1 MKKIGVLLLV
11 ALLVVSFGLVV
22 ADNHDDAPSVPGGLG
37 EDRVEQFNKAQAN
50 FSPINEEGD
59 IDFGKYR
66 PYKSKAEERIKGINQ
81 WIKDNASWL
90 GVVFGMVPEISWL
103 FALNLYVVLFFFMSL
118 VLNGHTMWIFLSEKK
133 ARLFGLGVFAVLL
146 VTKFFLNVLVMPTYK
161 FWGIVYEYGWW
172 AILLF
177 WIVLIVLLIFFPKVL
192 RKIHV
197 SLKMRRRK
205 AAKEQEK
212 LDREV
217 THKFAEGVSG

>member
-1 MKKIGVLLLV
+1 MKKLGVILLL
-11 ALLVVSFGLVV
+11 ALLVVSFGFVV
-22 ADNHDDAPSVPGGLG
+22 AQDQDAPVAPGGIDDKKVKQV
-37 EDRVEQFNKAQAN
+37 EDIQAN